1 MGVSCRTCV
10 APDVSLPPNRM
21 QSLLDLFHQLTDVK
35 ELVQVGGYVGLT
47 AIIFAETG
55 LLIGFF
61 LPGDSLLVTA
71 GLLSAQPQF
80 GLNVWLLGL
89 LLTVAAILGNSL
101 GYVIGRYS
109 GPRLFTRDDSLLFK
123 KKHLFRAQEF
133 YTKHGGKTLVIARF
147 MPIVRTF
154 VPVVAGMAQMNV
166 RAYTAYN
173 VLGAVLWIWSMLF
186 VGYFLGRFIP
196 GVDRHIEK
204 VIILVIFLSLLPGL
218 ISWWRER
225 KRSAADS

>member
-1 MGVSCRTCV
+1 MHT
-10 APDVSLPPNRM
+10 
-21 QSLLDLFHQLTDVK
+21 LLDLFHQLTDVK
-35 ELVQVGGYVGLT
+35 LLVQVGGYVGLT

-71 GLLSAQPQF
+71 GLLAARPQF
-80 GLNVWLLGL
+80 GLNVWLLGV

-101 GYVIGRYS
+101 GYAIGHFS
-109 GPRLFTRDDSLLFK
+109 GPRLFKRDDSLLFK
-123 KKHLFRAQEF
+123 KKHLFRAQAF
-133 YTKHGGKTLVIARF
+133 YQKHGGKTLVIARF

-154 VPVVAGMAQMNV
+154 VPVVAGMAGMDLK
-166 RAYTAYN
+166 AYTAYN

-186 VGYFLGRFIP
+186 VGYFLGRYIP
-196 GVDRHIEK
+196 GIDQHIEK
-204 VIILVIFLSLLPGL
+204 VILLVIFVSLLPAI

-225 KRSAADS
+225 NRPATDSSVRPTTDA

>member
-1 MGVSCRTCV
+1 
-10 APDVSLPPNRM
+10 M
-21 QSLLDLFHQLTDVK
+21 QTLIDLFHQLTNVN
-35 ELVQVGGYVGLT
+35 ELVRVGGYVGLT

-71 GLLSAQPQF
+71 GLLSTQPQY
-80 GLNVWLLGL
+80 GLNVYLLGL
-89 LLTVAAILGNSL
+89 LLTVAAIVGNSL
-101 GYVIGRYS
+101 GYVIGRAS

-133 YTKHGGKTLVIARF
+133 YKKHGGKTLIIARF

-154 VPVVAGMAQMNV
+154 VPVVAGLAQMPLGL
-166 RAYTAYN
+166 YTAYN

-186 VGYFLGRFIP
+186 VGYFLGRMVP
-196 GVDRHIEK
+196 GVEEHIEP
-204 VIILVIFLSLLPGL
+204 VILGVIFLSILPGI
-218 ISWWRER
+218 ISWWRA
-225 KRSAADS
+225 RSKAVDAPAAVSDS